1 MDKIGILMAVT
12 GVKWDEKGPTGIS
25 TYKYFPKTPSGS
37 LKLSFYSTIF
47 NKSLLLYETTNV
59 ESHSIHIY
67 TCVNTDFVY
76 L

>member
-1 MDKIGILMAVT
+1 MAVT

-25 TYKYFPKTPSGS
+25 TKTPSGS
-37 LKLSFYSTIF
+37 LKVSFYSTIF

-67 TCVNTDFVY
+67 TCVITDFVY